1 MSRLFEALKNSA
13 DGAFVTD
20 ENSRILFW
28 NESAEALLGFDGDDV
43 AGRFCYHL
51 LNGSDES
58 GQLICKE
65 RCRVVRMALQSEP
78 IPNYDVRF
86 TTKQGNACLLNMS
99 VFAYRMGETDGNKA
113 IVHLFRDHEH
123 NEVDAKV
130 LGQLEKVINRYHD
143 IRHNN
148 GAKLKKRQVN
158 LTSREREI
166 LAHLADGHGT
176 KCIAQLLTISTITV
190 RNHIQHILQ
199 KLNVH
204 TRLEAVAVATK
215 HNLID

>member
-1 MSRLFEALKNSA
+1 VSRLFEALKSSA

-20 ENSRILFW
+20 EDSRILFW
-28 NESAEALLGFDGDDV
+28 NESAEAILGFDGDDV
-43 AGRFCYHL
+43 AGNCCYHL
-51 LNGSDES
+51 FNGCDE
-58 GQLICKE
+58 GGRLICKE
-65 RCRVVRMALQSEP
+65 RCRVVRMALQSQP

-86 TTKQGNACLLNMS
+86 TNKQGKACWLHMS
-99 VFAYRMGETDGNKA
+99 VFAYRMGDTEEKKA
-113 IVHLFRDHEH
+113 IVHLFHDHKH
-123 NEVDAKV
+123 KEVDEKV

-143 IRHNN
+143 LRHNN
-148 GAKLKKRQVN
+148 GFKLDPHQKI

-166 LAHLADGHGT
+166 LALLAEGHGT
-176 KCIAQLLTISTITV
+176 QYIAQHLTISTTTV

>member
-1 MSRLFEALKNSA
+1 VSRLFEALKNSA
-13 DGAFVTD
+13 DGAFVID

-28 NESAEALLGFDGDDV
+28 NESAEAILGFDGDDV
-43 AGRFCYHL
+43 AGQFCYCL
-51 LNGSDES
+51 LNGADES
-58 GQLICKE
+58 GRLICKE
-65 RCRVVRMALQSEP
+65 GCRVVRMALQSEP
-78 IPNYDVRF
+78 IPNYDVRI
-86 TTKQGNACLLNMS
+86 TTKRGEACLLNMS
-99 VFAYRMGETDGNKA
+99 VFAYRMEATDGKKA

-123 NEVDAKV
+123 NEVDEKV

-148 GAKLKKRQVN
+148 GAKLEPHQVN

-166 LAHLADGHGT
+166 LAFLADGHGT
-176 KCIAQLLTISTITV
+176 QYIAQNLTISTITV

-204 TRLEAVAVATK
+204 TRLEAVAVATR